1 MLRVTQQICKCY
13 EHARQTVY
21 LVPSRDVDLEESSMG
36 WDTARRAGAE
46 RGYSVLWLREEQRCQ
61 MCI

>member
-1 MLRVTQQICKCY
+1 M
-13 EHARQTVY
+13 Y